1 MATVETSEKAAIENV
16 IESLNNCS
24 LIPIKYCAEL
34 EGKSI
39 VPCLES
45 ISGLSRHKVKA
56 MFNSDHSLKKLE
68 KLRLDFIEGGL
79 KKAREKGFSKDK
91 LSQLQALR
99 QSPQKD
105 DSVCFQ
111 GLTGIF
117 EIFSSFPIGKT
128 KEFAIL
134 ADGFLDQVKS
144 GAKLN
149 EISKLNEAIDT
160 FNSAIGSTR
169 SDDDKFDCWVTF
181 SGKLDKII
189 ESLFFELLA
198 VFDVE
203 CGLHF
208 CCAFEPRPVFLWCM
222 PRLNPDVLENGR
234 IRTKRK
240 FKIYPIRRLLE
251 LCYVLAKYRENEQ
264 WCEKLPG
271 PSELSRALCR
281 DAPTISNWFDGTK
294 ALTIREFYSIN
305 DLFFAGKHY
314 SISKEIYPNLGCL
327 YLVAKL
333 FDVFWD
339 IKSDATSGGD
349 FIRLVDDRA
358 YHQSWQFHRDRLFPN
373 SKGGTLKWPDI
384 LTKQLSVPPELLA
397 QAYE

>member
-1 MATVETSEKAAIENV
+1 MVAIETSQKAAIENV
-16 IESLNNCS
+16 IQSLNMYSFTAICFQ
-24 LIPIKYCAEL
+24 AEL

-39 VPCLES
+39 VPYLES

-56 MFNSDHSLKKLE
+56 MFNSDHSPKKLE
-68 KLRLDFIEGGL
+68 KLRLDFIEGSL
-79 KKAREKGFSKDK
+79 IQAREKGFSKGK
-91 LSQLQALR
+91 LTQLQAVKE
-99 QSPQKD
+99 SPQKG

-111 GLTGIF
+111 GLAGIF
-117 EIFSSFPIGKT
+117 EIFSSFPIEKT

-134 ADGFLDQVKS
+134 ADSFLDQVKS
-144 GAKLN
+144 AAKLN

-189 ESLFFELLA
+189 DSLIFQLLA

-208 CCAFEPRPVFLWCM
+208 FCAFEPRPMFLWCM

-264 WCEKLPG
+264 WCERLPG
-271 PSELSRALCR
+271 LSELSQALSR

-294 ALTIREFYSIN
+294 TLTIREFYSIN
-305 DLFFAGKHY
+305 NLFFTDGRH
-314 SISKEIYPNLGCL
+314 SINEENYPNLGCL

-333 FDVFWD
+333 FGMSLNF
-339 IKSDATSGGD
+339 KNDATSEKY
-349 FIRLVDDRA
+349 FQLLVDDRA

-384 LTKQLSVPPELLA
+384 LTKQLCVPPGIIGSSG
-397 QAYE
+397 